1 MEAYAKALTIA
12 IPGFILL
19 IIIEWL
25 YGKYVKGEVA
35 YDGMDT
41 IASLTSGTTNTL
53 KSILGL
59 TFIIIGYSWVHSH
72 IALFELP
79 STPLVIIIAFICVD
93 FASYWG
99 HRLNHSINYFWNHH
113 VVHHSSE
120 EFNLA
125 CALRQTIGNIFS
137 IGGLFLI
144 PAAILGVDPAVIGLI
159 APIHLFAQFWYHT
172 RHIGKLGFLEYIIV
186 TPSQHRV
193 HHAINE
199 IYLDKN
205 LAAIFC
211 VWDRIFGTFQE
222 ELDEVPCVY
231 GVKRQPSTWNPF
243 KINYQ
248 HLWQLIKDAWHA
260 NSYWDKLRIWFM
272 PLGWRPADVATQH
285 PIKIVEDPYTM
296 VKYAP
301 PITGNLKAW
310 SWFQFVISNVFM
322 THFLL
327 NVANIPLDGLLMY
340 GLFLS
345 LMIYA
350 YTALMD
356 QDRFAFLFEVL
367 KVAFGIGVIVY
378 SGGWFGADQTTSI
391 VPIVVAGYLVI
402 SLGVVGYFSFRE
414 ERVEVP
420 SDSSVV

>member
-1 MEAYAKALTIA
+1 MEAYAGVLLYA
-12 IPGFILL
+12 IPGFVIL

-25 YGKYVKGEVA
+25 YGKYIKGEVA

-59 TFIIIGYSWVHSH
+59 TFTIIGYSWVHSH
-72 IALFELP
+72 IALFELAT
-79 STPLVIIIAFICVD
+79 TPLLIFVAFVCID

-144 PAAILGVDPAVIGLI
+144 PAALIGVDPKVIGLI

-172 RHIGKLGFLEYIIV
+172 KHIGKLGFLEYIIV

-193 HHAINE
+193 HHAINK

-205 LAAIFC
+205 LSAIFC
-211 VWDRIFGTFQE
+211 IWDRVFGTFQE
-222 ELDEVPCVY
+222 ELDDVPCVY
-231 GVKRQPSTWNPF
+231 GVKRQPLTWNPF

-248 HLWQLIKDAWHA
+248 HLWQLIQDAWRA
-260 NSYWDKLRIWFM
+260 NSFWDKLRIWFM
-272 PLGWRPADVATQH
+272 PLGWRPADVAESY
-285 PIKIVEDPYTM
+285 PIVTVEDPYEM
-296 VKYAP
+296 QKYAP
-301 PITGNLKAW
+301 SITGNLKMW
-310 SWFQFVISNVFM
+310 SWFQFVVMNVFM
-322 THFLL
+322 AHMLINIAVIPFSQLL
-327 NVANIPLDGLLMY
+327 LY

-350 YTALMD
+350 FTALMD
-356 QDRFAFLFEVL
+356 QDRWALFFEVL
-367 KVAFGIGVIVY
+367 KVGFGLLMIFLY
-378 SGGWFGADQTTSI
+378 DDWFGSGSTI
-391 VPIVVAGYLVI
+391 PLVVAAYLI
-402 SLGVVGYFSFRE
+402 CSLLIVGYFSLKEQGRE
-414 ERVEVP
+414 VELA
-420 SDSSVV
+420 